1 MINNKLLCRIIIA
14 VLLATLIPTVAFA
27 DGGDGSGDGDGKG
40 LGENKD
46 IVLTLENSSVSDN
59 ASNVAINETI
69 QLDFNKNICNITVLA
84 NNKMCFHLTDGNGDA
99 VPIKLIFPDDQVQ
112 QDYKRQV
119 FIIPQQDLES
129 NSRYRIAVDNT
140 LTAKNGTLIDNAH
153 TITFTTGS
161 NRTNAENKA
170 LKKLG
175 ENIVTYETAYS
186 ETGDS
191 VPVNKNGLD
200 ENSGKSEHNTAF
212 IAKAATIAII
222 LIIVI
227 FTSILIFFRRKK

>member
-1 MINNKLLCRIIIA
+1 MINNKFLRRIIIIA
-14 VLLATLIPTVAFA
+14 VFLFTLSPISAFA
-27 DGGDGSGDGDGKG
+27 DGGDGSGDGKG

-46 IVLTLENSSVSDN
+46 IVLTLESSSIKDNSSN
-59 ASNVAINETI
+59 IAINETI

-84 NNKMCFHLTDGNGDA
+84 NNKMCFHLTDENGNT
-99 VPIKLIFPDDQVQ
+99 VPIKLIFPDDQFQ

-129 NSRYRIAVDNT
+129 NSCYRIAVDSA

-161 NRTNAENKA
+161 DRTNAENKA
-170 LKKLG
+170 LKELG

-191 VPVNKNGLD
+191 VPVNKDGLD
-200 ENSGKSEHNTAF
+200 ESSNKSAPDTAF
-212 IAKAATIAII
+212 IAKAAAIVII
-222 LIIVI
+222 LIIVL
-227 FTSILIFFRRKK
+227 FTSAFIIFKRKK